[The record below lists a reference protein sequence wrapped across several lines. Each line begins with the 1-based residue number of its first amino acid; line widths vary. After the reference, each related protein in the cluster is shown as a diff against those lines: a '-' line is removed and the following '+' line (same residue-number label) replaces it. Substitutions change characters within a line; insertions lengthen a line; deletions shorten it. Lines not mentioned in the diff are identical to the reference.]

1 MEAPLPTLTADE
13 QRALIGLCLLAAHAD
28 GTRSAAELPP
38 ISALLERWRRE
49 DLDLEALGNQVRAGE
64 LETSTLARRLLS
76 PRARELAYELALG
89 VCDSDDVASEE
100 EHAFLEE
107 LRTHLGLELSRTRM
121 LDRRA
126 DELASAPLSGGDQR
140 RDATELDELI
150 RKHALL
156 AGALELLPG
165 TLDTLAI
172 LGLQMKLV
180 HEIGKRHGHELD
192 RGHIK
197 DFLAVLGVG
206 MTAQVLE
213 GYVRR
218 LAGGVFGRLAGGLV
232 GGLAGGAV
240 GPAMSFATTYA
251 LGHAAQRYYA
261 GGRRLS
267 ALELKEL
274 FGSFLTRGRDFAE
287 RARPEMTRK
296 ASELG
301 PANVLGLL
309 R

>member
-1 MEAPLPTLTADE
+1 MKAPLPTLTADE

-28 GTRSAAELPP
+28 GTRSATELPP
-38 ISALLERWRRE
+38 ITALLERLRRT

-64 LETSTLARRLLS
+64 LELGTLARSLLS
-76 PRARELAYELALG
+76 PGARELAYELALG
-89 VCDSDDVASEE
+89 VCDADGAASGQEQ
-100 EHAFLEE
+100 AFLEE
-107 LRTHLGLELSRTRM
+107 LRERLGLELARVRT

-126 DELASAPLSGGDQR
+126 DELASAPVSGEVARTHQ
-140 RDATELDELI
+140 AQLDELI
-150 RKHALL
+150 QKHALL

-172 LGLQMKLV
+172 LGVQMKLV
-180 HEIGKRHGHELD
+180 HTIGKRHGHELD

-213 GYVRR
+213 GYLRK
-218 LAGGVFGRLAGGLV
+218 LAGGLFGRLAGGLV

-261 GGRRLS
+261 GGRKLS

-274 FGSFLTRGRDFAE
+274 FGSFFARGREFGE
-287 RARPEMTRK
+287 RARPEIARR

-301 PANVLGLL
+301 PGDVLGLL